1 MPRMEEP
8 EGQGEQINV
17 AELTPE
23 QAKAEITRRMDDAK
37 RADGSAQAEGGQEP
51 QGAEFDPDHAA
62 VGRIRRAVEVTA

>member
-23 QAKAEITRRMDDAK
+23 QAKAELTRRMDK

>member
-17 AELTPE
+17 AELTLE
-23 QAKAEITRRMDDAK
+23 QAKAELTRRMDQ

-51 QGAEFDPDHAA
+51 QGGEFDPDHAA

>member
-17 AELTPE
+17 AELT
-23 QAKAEITRRMDDAK
+23 
-37 RADGSAQAEGGQEP
+37 
-51 QGAEFDPDHAA
+51 AEFDPDHAA